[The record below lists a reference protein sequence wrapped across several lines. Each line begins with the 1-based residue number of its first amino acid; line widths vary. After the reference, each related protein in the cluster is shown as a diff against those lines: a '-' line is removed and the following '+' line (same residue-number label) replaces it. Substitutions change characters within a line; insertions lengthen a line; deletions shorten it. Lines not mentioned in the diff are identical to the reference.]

1 MLYKFPEY
9 KSFEEKNIVLNVFTS
24 VRPIAVFVK
33 K

>member
-9 KSFEEKNIVLNVFTS
+9 KSFAEKNTVLNVFMS